1 MADAAYDAD
10 HLRHAI
16 AVKGALAV
24 IPNKTPSR
32 ALKYPLDKHL
42 HRSERALAAYLL
54 CRVDAS

>member
-24 IPNKTPSR
+24 IPNNPIAGAQISAR
-32 ALKYPLDKHL
+32 QASLPL
-42 HRSERALAAYLL
+42 
-54 CRVDAS
+54 